1 MSDKN
6 EARSFGARDKWGYL
20 FGDFGNDFTFIFA
33 SSYLMVFYTKVWG
46 ISAKTVG
53 ILFLISRC
61 VDAFTDIGMGR
72 IVDSIETAK
81 DGRFRCWLRRMCG
94 PVALTSFLMYQSGLA
109 GASMTV
115 KLIYMFVTY
124 ILWGSIFYTSINI
137 PYGSM
142 ASAISEEPKDR
153 AALSVYRSLGA
164 IFAATFISVVTPLII
179 YYTDVNGNQVVSGRN
194 FTILAGVFSIAA
206 IICYLLCYAMT
217 TERVQ
222 IEKKERGENT
232 GLGGALKGIFTS
244 RALMSVILAAI
255 LLLLAT
261 LMSQGIN
268 TYLFAD
274 YFKDTK
280 ALALFS
286 LLNLPS
292 GIIVAVVSGKISTR
306 YGKKESAAIG
316 CFWAGI
322 IYLII
327 YFLHTKNLA
336 VFITLSFFAMLG
348 MNYFNMLIW
357 ALITDVIDDKEV
369 RTHSRDD
376 GTVYGF
382 YSFARKVGQALAGG
396 VSGFA
401 LSAIGYDSLAA
412 AQTAEVQGGIYGI
425 ATLFP
430 GIVYILVG
438 LVMIFLYPLSKK
450 IVIQN
455 TEELKRRREE
465 T

>member
-1 MSDKN
+1 M
-6 EARSFGARDKWGYL
+6 
-20 FGDFGNDFTFIFA
+20 I
-33 SSYLMVFYTKVWG
+33 
-46 ISAKTVG
+46 
-53 ILFLISRC
+53 
-61 VDAFTDIGMGR
+61 
-72 IVDSIETAK
+72 
-81 DGRFRCWLRRMCG
+81 
-94 PVALTSFLMYQSGLA
+94 
-109 GASMTV
+109 
-115 KLIYMFVTY
+115 
-124 ILWGSIFYTSINI
+124 
-137 PYGSM
+137 
-142 ASAISEEPKDR
+142 
-153 AALSVYRSLGA
+153 
-164 IFAATFISVVTPLII
+164 
-179 YYTDVNGNQVVSGRN
+179 NGNQVVSGRN

-232 GLGGALKGIFTS
+232 GLGAAVKGIFTS

-327 YFLHTKNLA
+327 YFLHTKSLA